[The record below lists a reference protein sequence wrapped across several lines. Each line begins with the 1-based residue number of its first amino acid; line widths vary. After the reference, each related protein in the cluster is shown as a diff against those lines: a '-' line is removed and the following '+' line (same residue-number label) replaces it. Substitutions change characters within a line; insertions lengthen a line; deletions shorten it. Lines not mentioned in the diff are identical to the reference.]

1 MKKIIFFLTAA
12 VIIGKINAQ
21 PIISESE
28 TIFKKGST
36 ITGDKPGYL
45 DTGLSMEN
53 RVNDLVSK
61 MTLEEKI
68 SQLVNNAKEIKRLGI
83 PEYNWWNEGLHGVA
97 RAGVATVF
105 PQAIGL
111 AATWDV
117 PLMFK
122 TSDVISTEARAKY
135 NYFAKNGE
143 RGIYKGL
150 TFWSPNINIFRDPRW
165 GRGQETYGEDPY
177 LTSRMGVAFIKGL
190 QGDDPNYFK
199 VIATPKH
206 YAVHSGPEPIRHEFD
221 AIVDNR
227 DLYETYLPAF
237 EASIKEGGAFSI
249 MCAYNRFMGE
259 ACCGSGKL
267 LKKILRED
275 WGFKGYVV
283 SDCGAIEDIYLHHK
297 ITDSDVEAAA
307 LSIKSGTD
315 LCCGKI
321 YSSALIK
328 AVNSGFLQEKEIDI
342 SLKRLYMARF
352 RLGMFD
358 PQEKVKYS
366 TIPIGENDSEEHRKL
381 SLKAAQESIVLLK
394 NENNILPLKKDLKR
408 IAVIGPT
415 ADSYFMLL
423 GNYYGTPSRYS
434 TPLKGIKNKAGK
446 EIEILYEQGCNL
458 VGEGRVKNYISTESL
473 NAGNGE
479 GLMVEYFNN
488 KELAGNPFY
497 KRRDILI
504 NPNWV
509 YGSREPSFPGS
520 ADFGSL
526 RWTGKITPFNSGV
539 INFEVE
545 SDGGYRLY
553 IDNKLIID
561 DWEEVQLSV
570 INKSISLE
578 GGKQYNF
585 RLEYCLKTPRPQLF
599 VKWEQLNNDNFKNA
613 IEDAKKS
620 DAIIFV
626 GGITAQLEG
635 EEMRVDYEGFK
646 GGDRTSLN
654 LPAIQERLLK
664 ELKKTGKPMILVL
677 TSGSALSVNWE
688 EENLPAIVQ
697 LWYPG
702 EEGGNALADVLFGD
716 YNPGGRLPVTFYKSV
731 DQLPAFEDYNMKG
744 RTYRFFKG
752 EALYPFG
759 YGLSYTSFAYS
770 NLKIPDSIKT
780 GEVFQVSADVKNTG
794 KVTGDEVAELYLKG
808 VDLPEGEPIQS
819 LQGFV
824 RIHLGAG
831 EKQSVQFTVRP
842 KQTATFGKEDKFVQ
856 EPGGWE
862 IFVGGTQPGTKST
875 TTEYISKKINITGG
889 PVLIK
894 E

>member
-1 MKKIIFFLTAA
+1 MKTRTLFIA
-12 VIIGKINAQ
+12 VILLVGRIDAQ
-21 PIISESE
+21 PIISE
-28 TIFKKGST
+28 
-36 ITGDKPGYL
+36 
-45 DTGLSMEN
+45 
-53 RVNDLVSK
+53 RVNDLISK

-68 SQLVNNAKEIKRLGI
+68 SQLVNNTKEIKRLGI
-83 PEYNWWNEGLHGVA
+83 PEYNWWNESLHGVA
-97 RAGVATVF
+97 RSGVATVF

-111 AATWDV
+111 AATWDT
-117 PLMFK
+117 PLMFQ
-122 TSDVISTEARAKY
+122 TADVISTEARAKY
-135 NYFAKNGE
+135 NYFIKNGE
-143 RGIYKGL
+143 RDIFKGL

-206 YAVHSGPEPIRHEFD
+206 YAVHSGPEPVRHEFD
-221 AIVDNR
+221 AVIDSR

-237 EASIKEGGAFSI
+237 ESCIKEAGAFSI

-267 LKKILRED
+267 LKKILRDD
-275 WGFKGYVV
+275 WVFKGYVV

-297 ITDSDVEAAA
+297 ITDSEAEAAA

-321 YSSALIK
+321 YATALIE
-328 AVNSGFLQEKEIDI
+328 AVNKGLLTEKEIDV
-342 SLKRLYMARF
+342 SVKRLFTARF

-358 PQEKVKYS
+358 PPEMVKYS
-366 TIPIGENDSEEHRKL
+366 NIPIGENDSEEHRLL
-381 SLKAAQESIVLLK
+381 SLKSARESIVLLK
-394 NENNILPLKKDLKR
+394 NENNTLPLKKDVKK

-423 GNYYGTPSRYS
+423 GNYYGTPSRYT
-434 TPLKGIKNKAGK
+434 TPLQGIKNGAGK
-446 EIEILYEQGCNL
+446 NTEIVYEQGCNL
-458 VGEGRVKNYISTESL
+458 VEEGGIRNYVASDFLSTGKEK
-473 NAGNGE
+473 
-479 GLMVEYFNN
+479 GLTVEYFKN
-488 KELAGNPFY
+488 KELSGEPFY
-497 KRRDILI
+497 KRTDVFI

-509 YGSREPSFPGS
+509 YGSRQPAFPGS
-520 ADFGSL
+520 AEFSSL
-526 RWTGKITPFNSGV
+526 RWTGTITPAVSGEY
-539 INFEVE
+539 NFEVK

-553 IDNKLIID
+553 INNKLLIN
-561 DWEEVQLSV
+561 DWGEDSLSV
-570 INKSISLE
+570 INKSIPLE
-578 GGKQYNF
+578 GGKPYDF
-585 RLEYCLKTPRPQLF
+585 KLEFCLKTGRPQLF
-599 VKWEQLNNDNFKNA
+599 IQWELMNRDNFKNA
-613 IEDAKKS
+613 IETAKTS
-620 DAIIFV
+620 DVIVFV

-654 LPAIQERLLK
+654 LPAVQERLLK
-664 ELKKTGKPMILVL
+664 ELQKTGKPVILVL

-702 EEGGNALADVLFGD
+702 EEGGRALADVLFGD

-731 DQLPAFEDYNMKG
+731 EQLPAFEDYNMKG

-752 EALYPFG
+752 DALYPFG
-759 YGLSYTSFAYS
+759 YGLSYTSFRYS
-770 NLKIPDSIKT
+770 NLRVAEKINT
-780 GEVFQVSADVKNTG
+780 GESFQVSADVENAG
-794 KVTGDEVAELYLKG
+794 KLEGDEVVELYLKG
-808 VDLPEGEPIQS
+808 EGLSEGEPIQS
-819 LQGFV
+819 LQGFK

-831 EKQSVQFTVRP
+831 EKQSVQFTVAPR
-842 KQTATFGKEDKFVQ
+842 QISIFGKEGKFVS
-856 EPGGWE
+856 EAGTWE
-862 IFVGGTQPGTKST
+862 IFVGGTQPGTKCA
-875 TTEYISKKINITGG
+875 TTEYISKKMKITGE
-889 PVLIK
+889 PVIVK